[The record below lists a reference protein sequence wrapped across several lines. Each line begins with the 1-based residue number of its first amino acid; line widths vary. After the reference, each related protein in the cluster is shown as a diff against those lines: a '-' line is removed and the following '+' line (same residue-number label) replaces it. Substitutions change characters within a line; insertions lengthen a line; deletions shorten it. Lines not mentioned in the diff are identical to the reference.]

1 VPHRSSTIVI
11 GLMLVGAGG
20 ALNAQDVPVVAVKD
34 GLLTASIR
42 NHPIVQALGEL
53 GAKTGIALVPAA
65 DIEQDTISADL
76 QRLPVD
82 QGLRQLLKNYDT
94 FFYYSG
100 SADAPAV
107 LRAVWIYR
115 KGTAALLQPVPPETW
130 ADRRELEEMT
140 TQRDPVIREQAYEAL
155 MSRPDQESRELLMRA
170 IRGETEP
177 DSGLRQRILST
188 AITKSVQFPPEIL
201 SYLAVT
207 DPSEEIRWMALDAL
221 STDPAVK
228 ETAEMASSDPSEA
241 VRSRANEILAG
252 IKAAARRQQ

>member
-20 ALNAQDVPVVAVKD
+20 RSMCRTYLSSRSKTDSSRPASEIIRSFKRWESSARRRAS
-34 GLLTASIR
+34 LLSRRRTSSRTRSPQIYSACRWTKGCVNFSRTTIR
-42 NHPIVQALGEL
+42 
-53 GAKTGIALVPAA
+53 
-65 DIEQDTISADL
+65 
-76 QRLPVD
+76 
-82 QGLRQLLKNYDT
+82 
-94 FFYYSG
+94 FYYSG